1 MDTIE
6 CKRCGEENPQLDKPP
21 FRNEVGRRVQEEICR
36 SCWSDWLDHQTLL
49 INHYG
54 LDVRDPESRKFLYG
68 KIEELLLEGGTDEE
82 LDTSLEGQIDW

>member
-1 MDTIE
+1 METIE
-6 CKRCGEENPQLDKPP
+6 CRRCGEEKPQLEKPP
-21 FRNEVGRRVQEEICR
+21 FRNDLGRRIEAEICR

-54 LDVRDPESRKFLYG
+54 LDVRDPKARRFLYE

-82 LDTSLEGQIDW
+82 LDTSLEGQVDW

>member
-21 FRNEVGRRVQEEICR
+21 FRNDVGRRIQEEICR

-54 LDVRDPESRKFLYG
+54 LDVRDPESRKFLYR
-68 KIEELLLEGGTDEE
+68 KIEEILLEGGEDEE
-82 LDTSLEGQIDW
+82 IDTSLEGQIDW